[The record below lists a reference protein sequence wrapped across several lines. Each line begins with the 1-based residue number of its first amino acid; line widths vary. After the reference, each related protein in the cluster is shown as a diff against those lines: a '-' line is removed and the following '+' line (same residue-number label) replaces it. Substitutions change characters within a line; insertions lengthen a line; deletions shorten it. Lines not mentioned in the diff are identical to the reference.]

1 MFLKNRIAHFMKPKG
16 YYVIVSY
23 TKDMSCVKYPHTYM
37 YSNEKYSIPIAC
49 RNKNSRNLLCQQTL
63 L

>member
-1 MFLKNRIAHFMKPKG
+1 MILKNRIAHFMKAKG
-16 YYVIVSY
+16 YNVIVSN
-23 TKDMSCVKYPHTYM
+23 TKDMSCVKYPHTYP
-37 YSNEKYSIPIAC
+37 NEKYGMPIAC